1 MSKKVVKTKDIAV
14 GDIFDTNEGG
24 SVTVIEVLRGDKVL
38 IKHNDEFG
46 YEVEVEKIRLLRGT
60 IKNPYHRSVQGVGYH
75 GVGKYKTQVDKVL
88 DLAYK
93 KWRAMMTRNYYYDY
107 ENKFSSYKDCYV
119 ADEWHNLQTFSD
131 WYYNQVGWDKG
142 FELDK
147 DLLSDGSKVYSPETC
162 CLIPREIN
170 TAIVSLTNSDSIM
183 GYHERRKGV
192 FEVRM
197 RSIAG
202 SCRSFYDKDEAV
214 EYYKELKKTCLN
226 NLIAE
231 WDGKVDKKV
240 MDKLK
245 GWDFK

>member
-1 MSKKVVKTKDIAV
+1 MSNKVVKTKDIAV

-24 SVTVIEVLRGDKVL
+24 SVTVIKLLKGGKVL

-75 GVGKYKTQVDKVL
+75 GVGEYKTQVNKVL

-93 KWRAMMTRNYYYDY
+93 KWRGMMTRNYYDDY
-107 ENKFSSYKDCYV
+107 ESRLTSYKDCYV

-131 WYYNQVGWDKG
+131 WYYGQVGWDKG

-147 DLLSDGSKVYSPETC
+147 DLLSEGGKVYSPETC

-183 GYHERRKGV
+183 GYHERRNGL
-192 FEVRM
+192 FEVHVKV
-197 RSIAG
+197 IKG
-202 SCRSFYDKDEAV
+202 SYKSFRDKDDAIN
-214 EYYKELKKTCLN
+214 YYLSLKKKIVED
-226 NLIAE
+226 LILK
-231 WDGKVDKKV
+231 WDGKVDNKV
-240 MDKLK
+240 IEKLK
-245 GWDFK
+245 TWKF

>member
-1 MSKKVVKTKDIAV
+1 MSKKVVKTKDISV

-75 GVGKYKTQVDKVL
+75 GVGKYKTQVNKVL

-93 KWRAMMTRNYYYDY
+93 KWRGMMTRNYYHDY
-107 ENKFSSYKDCYV
+107 NARLTSYKDCYV
-119 ADEWHNLQTFSD
+119 ADEWHSLQVFSD
-131 WYYNQVGWDKG
+131 WYYKQVGWDKG

-147 DLLSDGSKVYSPETC
+147 DLLSDGAKVYSPETC

-183 GYHERRKGV
+183 GYHERREGV
-192 FEVRM
+192 FEVRL
-197 RSIAG
+197 RAITG
-202 SCRSFYDKDEAV
+202 SCRSFTDKEEAIN
-214 EYYKELKKTCLN
+214 YYKQLKMACLG
-226 NLIAE
+226 NLIEE
-231 WDGKVDKKV
+231 WEGKVDKKV
-240 MDKLK
+240 IEKLK
-245 GWDFK
+245 SWKF

>member
-1 MSKKVVKTKDIAV
+1 MSKKVERISKISA
-14 GDIFDTNEGG
+14 GDIFNTNEGG
-24 SVTVIEVLRGDKVL
+24 SVTVIGLLKDSKVL

-75 GVGKYKTQVDKVL
+75 GVGKYKTQVNKVL

-93 KWRAMMTRNYYYDY
+93 KWRGMMSRNYCYDY

-131 WYYNQVGWDKG
+131 WYYKQTGWDKG

-147 DLLSDGSKVYSPETC
+147 DLLSESGKVYSPETC

-170 TAIVSLTNSDSIM
+170 TAIVSLTNSDSVM
-183 GYHERRKGV
+183 GYHERRNGL
-192 FEVRM
+192 FEVHVKC
-197 RSIAG
+197 IKG
-202 SCRSFYDKDEAV
+202 SYKSFRDKDDAIN
-214 EYYKELKKTCLN
+214 YYLSLKKITVED
-226 NLIAE
+226 LILKWE
-231 WDGKVDKKV
+231 GKVDNKV
-240 MDKLK
+240 IEKLK
-245 GWDFK
+245 TWEF